1 SPSSAGTSSITITC
15 GFTARSD
22 GSHQRISWLAA
33 KVRSGQREIGASRPL
48 AKLDESG
55 ALALEDRPQCVTPH
69 IGCHVHAEPKHMDH
83 IASGGRRRYEAGLEW
98 ERVRREKRIRERKM
112 DRGESIVDSDE
123 GSGIDNPSCT
133 QLEFVNS
140 LVADG
145 VDRGDAV

>member
-1 SPSSAGTSSITITC
+1 KRSDRSVRKRWPRSSPSSAGTSSITITC

-69 IGCHVHAEPKHMDH
+69 IGCHVHAEPKHLPLLEMVVFDLGK
-83 IASGGRRRYEAGLEW
+83 AARRVIEHPPRY
-98 ERVRREKRIRERKM
+98 
-112 DRGESIVDSDE
+112 
-123 GSGIDNPSCT
+123 
-133 QLEFVNS
+133 S
-140 LVADG
+140 L
-145 VDRGDAV
+145 